1 MLPSVAPFPPAQLHH
16 LNRYHGSESSN
27 GPYDLDSSFAA
38 ALPPY
43 ELPNNSFQSVPRT
56 RLQYPHPI
64 QRPDVHDP
72 TRPVAATLNTI
83 GEHTLRR
90 KTPNG
95 TLAAGYDGTPGD
107 MTIQPPATKH
117 ILVSQ
122 LESGQ
127 LVTPQVGFLNDPW
140 QQSTL
145 DPSSA
150 QPMNFPPMHKNDSS
164 RNNVA
169 PEEIAQGFNG
179 ISWVR
184 SLNAASGMDSM
195 LNQSLP
201 IQASQPRFYWHNG
214 AYVPT
219 VLPATLQ
226 PCIGPTAPAG
236 TGPYGPYW
244 PDGAYIPYR
253 PAAFREP
260 RLNNQAPYTNPLN
273 HSGRQYFDVGQQ
285 SFNASSAPSGFTGPS
300 DWNHNQNPAGVFSH
314 EGSMKNNFP
323 PRHSDQKPFEQSSNR
338 RVLPFHTRHNNSG
351 SGFSSRPSAL
361 EPISSWS
368 GTSGTGFQSS
378 GSAPTRAANA
388 EFKEKV
394 LSWAH
399 GVYVDLLAYIHRAR
413 RNSASNASHDGQN
426 QRFLKPSI
434 YPKPPRQPG
443 LDFCQ
448 TAPPEISRHS
458 SYPSNQSPRHDCHS
472 ISQFQQIPHNNH
484 VLERLKHTGRMNSI
498 SGSSFSSGPVN
509 ENMTVANAASSLEL
523 LSHLCM
529 ESGWEW
535 IDGMLLGGCLAYGLG
550 DYNKAMRWYS
560 RIIARDTT
568 HVEAISNLA
577 ATLLALD
584 RREEALQHWLRAVKL
599 RPSYFE
605 AVEHLIGLLC
615 SSQRGKEAVNIIDFV
630 QKSLRLSKNGDCFK
644 TDEHASETES
654 DAESRVSAASDL
666 GSYEKATFD
675 FDDEF
680 GQSVFVSRGSGEGV
694 STGYGSS
701 GYSIPGSDNGRM
713 LALVHAKGNMLY
725 ALGNYAA
732 AASAFEDAILI
743 SAGRRRHGIQSLIKQ
758 IFAAFSQGPPFGY
771 PTADH
776 HDPQET
782 ILLYPDKALQTSKLV
797 FPPCGTPPGLKH
809 VPEGLARKAALSTT
823 SNSLLSLAKIYQD
836 GMSNAPAPGAPK
848 SAPGVRDILALYY
861 LSLSL
866 QPSPSTAN
874 NVGIL
879 LAGIQNN
886 ATGKGLVRSS
896 GEMQHPE
903 IPGVIPGTGVSLALA
918 YYNYG
923 LHLDSRHAHLYT
935 NLGSLLKDIGQLQ
948 AAIRMYEQ
956 AVQCDGNFDIAL
968 ANLANAVKDAG
979 RVNDA
984 ISYYKRAVKVNPDF
998 AEAVCGLANALNS
1011 VCNWMGRGG
1020 IANCFGFRDRWHV
1033 DDQGMLRDSYGIST
1047 GTGWIKRVVD
1057 IVDRQLK
1064 EGESWGRGILTT
1076 NTIEQLCAHLIPSVD
1091 GRRRSIP
1098 GALHAMLQSWA
1109 GQKWEGSRIVKLVER
1124 VIRSITWQ
1132 WYQDRYIYGRE
1143 YPASRYRRPQ
1153 LPQGLSAPNAPTVL
1167 PFHTFTCPLSA
1178 KQVRQISQRN
1188 GLRISCSTLKSPWLP
1203 ATVYP
1208 PPAPP
1213 DPYLKVGYVSSDF
1226 NNHPLAHLM
1235 QSVFGLHNPSKVKA
1249 YCYATT
1255 ASDKSIHRQQIE
1267 KEAPVFHD
1275 ASGWPVE
1282 RLVRQIVED
1291 GIHILINLNGYTR
1304 GARNEVFAARPAPI
1318 HMSFMG
1324 FAGTLGAEWCD
1335 YILADELSIPRTTLS
1350 PGNRSTRIEDR
1361 LFEENHGEDLE
1372 NWVYGEKIVFTR
1384 DTFFCCDHRQSAP
1397 DAKDP
1402 YIAWEQ
1408 EQMRRW
1414 RMRKELFPNLSDDT
1428 IILGNFNQLYKI
1440 EPTTFRTWLR
1450 ILARVPN
1457 AVLWLLRFPDLGE
1470 QNLKETA
1477 IAWAGEETASRIIF
1491 TDVAPKNAH
1500 IARAKILDLF
1510 LDTPECNAHTTA
1522 TDVLW
1527 SGTPLLTFPRYQ
1539 YKMCSRMASS
1549 ILNSALPKTE
1559 AGRQAREELIA
1570 SSDEDYE
1577 SKANQL
1583 CRSLN
1588 YEPGGEGRGRGRL
1601 LELRRMLFEER
1612 WRSSLFDTK
1621 RWVRDLEDAY
1631 ERVWNQWVNGEE
1643 GDIWL

>member
-1 MLPSVAPFPPAQLHH
+1 MLPSVAPFPPVQPHHH
-16 LNRYHGSESSN
+16 LNRYHGTESLN

-38 ALPPY
+38 GLPPY
-43 ELPNNSFQSVPRT
+43 ELSNNIPSQSVPRT

-64 QRPDVHDP
+64 QRPDFHDP
-72 TRPVAATLNTI
+72 TNPGAVTLNTV
-83 GEHTLRR
+83 GEHALRR

-95 TLAAGYDGTPGD
+95 TLAAGYDGTPVD
-107 MTIQPPATKH
+107 MTVQPPATKH

-127 LVTPQVGFLNDPW
+127 LVSPQAGFPTGPW
-140 QQSTL
+140 QQPML
-145 DPSSA
+145 DQSSA
-150 QPMNFPPMHKNDSS
+150 QPLNFPPMHNHDPS
-164 RNNVA
+164 RNNAA
-169 PEEIAQGFNG
+169 PEEIAQGING
-179 ISWVR
+179 ISWIR
-184 SLNAASGMDSM
+184 SLNGMDSV

-201 IQASQPRFYWHNG
+201 MQASQQRFYWHNG

-219 VLPATLQ
+219 VLPATSQ
-226 PCIGPTAPAG
+226 PCIGPTASAG

-253 PAAFREP
+253 PAAFRETHLDHQDP
-260 RLNNQAPYTNPLN
+260 FANPLG
-273 HSGRQYFDVGQQ
+273 HSGQQYFNAGQQ
-285 SFNASSAPSGFTGPS
+285 PFNLGSTPSNHLEFG
-300 DWNHNQNPAGVFSH
+300 DWNQSPLVAFTNG
-314 EGSMKNNFP
+314 GSVKINFP
-323 PRHSDQKPFEQSSNR
+323 PRHSEPKPFEPSGNQH
-338 RVLPFHTRHNNSG
+338 VLPFHTRHRNSA
-351 SGFSSRPSAL
+351 SGFSSRPPAH
-361 EPISSWS
+361 EPIPSWS
-368 GTSGTGFQSS
+368 GTSGSSGFQSP
-378 GSAPTRAANA
+378 GSAPGSRAANA

-399 GVYVDLLAYIHRAR
+399 GVYVDLLASIHRAR
-413 RNSASNASHDGQN
+413 RHSASNATHDGQN
-426 QRFLKPSI
+426 QRLLKPSI

-443 LDFCQ
+443 LDFSN
-448 TAPPEISRHS
+448 TNGPEASRHN
-458 SYPSNQSPRHDCHS
+458 SYPSSQNHRYERHS
-472 ISQFQQIPHNNH
+472 TSQLQQPSNH
-484 VLERLKHTGRMNSI
+484 VLDRLRHTGRLNSI
-498 SGSSFSSGPVN
+498 SASPFSASPLN
-509 ENMTVANAASSLEL
+509 ETTTVVNAASSLEL

-560 RIIARDTT
+560 RIIARDAT

-584 RREEALQHWLRAVKL
+584 RRDEALQHWLRAVKL

-630 QKSLRLSKNGDCFK
+630 QNSLRLSKNGDCFK
-644 TDEHASETES
+644 ADEHASETES
-654 DAESRVSAASDL
+654 DAESRGSSASDL
-666 GSYEKATFD
+666 GSYERAAFD
-675 FDDEF
+675 YDDEF
-680 GQSVFVSRGSGEGV
+680 GQSVFVGHGSGEGV

-701 GYSIPGSDNGRM
+701 GYSIPGCDNGRM
-713 LALVHAKGNMLY
+713 LALIHAKGNMLY
-725 ALGNYAA
+725 ALSDYAA
-732 AASAFEDAILI
+732 AAVAFEDAILI

-758 IFAAFSQGPPFGY
+758 IFAAFSEGAHNGY
-771 PTADH
+771 PASDR
-776 HDPQET
+776 HDSQET
-782 ILLYPDKALQTSKLV
+782 ILLYPDKALQTSKMV
-797 FPPCGTPPGLKH
+797 FAPCGTPPGINH

-836 GMSNAPAPGAPK
+836 GMSNAHTPGALR

-879 LAGIQNN
+879 LAGIHNN
-886 ATGKGLVRSS
+886 APGKGIARSS

-903 IPGVIPGTGVSLALA
+903 IPGVMAGTGVSLALA

-984 ISYYKRAVKVNPDF
+984 IVYYKRAVKVNPEF

-1020 IANCFGFRDRWHV
+1020 IANAFGFRDRWHV
-1033 DDQGMLRDSYGIST
+1033 NEQGMLRDSHGIDT

-1064 EGESWGRGILTT
+1064 EGETWGRGILTPS
-1076 NTIEQLCAHLIPSVD
+1076 TIEQFCAQLVPAMD
-1091 GRRRSIP
+1091 GRRRSAA
-1098 GALHAMLQSWA
+1098 GTLLAMLQSWA
-1109 GQKWEGSRIVKLVER
+1109 GQNWEGSRIVKLVER
-1124 VIRSITWQ
+1124 VIRSTTWR
-1132 WYQDRYIYGRE
+1132 WYQDRYVYGRE
-1143 YPASRYRRPQ
+1143 YPPSRYRRPH
-1153 LPQGLSAPNAPTVL
+1153 LPPGLSAPNAPTVL

-1178 KQVRQISQRN
+1178 KQIRQISQRN
-1188 GLRISCSTLKSPWLP
+1188 GLRISCSTLRSSWLP
-1203 ATVYP
+1203 PIVYP
-1208 PPAPP
+1208 PPPP
-1213 DPYLKVGYVSSDF
+1213 PNPYLKVGYVSSDF

-1235 QSVFGLHNPSKVKA
+1235 QSVFGLHNPSKVQA

-1335 YILADELSIPRTTLS
+1335 YLLADRLSIPPDTLS
-1350 PGNRSTRIEDR
+1350 LGNRSTRIEDR
-1361 LFEENHGEDLE
+1361 PFEEDHGEDAE
-1372 NWVYGEKIVFTR
+1372 DWMYGEKIVFTQ

-1397 DAKDP
+1397 DARDP
-1402 YIAWEQ
+1402 YIAWEH
-1408 EQMRRW
+1408 EQARRW

-1450 ILARVPN
+1450 ILARIPN

-1470 QNLKETA
+1470 QNLRETA
-1477 IAWAGEETASRIIF
+1477 IAWAGEETASRLIF

-1527 SGTPLLTFPRYQ
+1527 SGTPLLTLPRYR

-1549 ILNSALPKTE
+1549 ILSSALPNTE
-1559 AGRQAREELIA
+1559 SGRQAQEELIA
-1570 SSDEDYE
+1570 VSDDDYE
-1577 SKANQL
+1577 SKASHL
-1583 CRSLN
+1583 CRSLH

-1601 LELRRMLFEER
+1601 LDLRRMLFEER
-1612 WRSSLFDTK
+1612 WRSSLFDTN
-1621 RWVRDLEDAY
+1621 RWVHDLEDSY
-1631 ERVWNQWVNGEE
+1631 ERVWKQWVNGEE

>member
-1 MLPSVAPFPPAQLHH
+1 MLPSVAPFPPVQPHHH
-16 LNRYHGSESSN
+16 LNRYHGT
-27 GPYDLDSSFAA
+27 GPLNAPYGLDSSFAA
-38 ALPPY
+38 TLPPY
-43 ELPNNSFQSVPRT
+43 DLPNNSFQPAHRT
-56 RLQYPHPI
+56 RLQYPQPV
-64 QRPDVHDP
+64 QRPDGNDP
-72 TRPVAATLNTI
+72 GPSNGI
-83 GEHTLRR
+83 GEHALRR

-122 LESGQ
+122 LEPGQ
-127 LVTPQVGFLNDPW
+127 LIPPQAGFLTDPW
-140 QQSTL
+140 QQST
-145 DPSSA
+145 
-150 QPMNFPPMHKNDSS
+150 MIFPPMHKPDSS
-164 RNNVA
+164 RVNA
-169 PEEIAQGFNG
+169 TLDEMTQGFNG
-179 ISWVR
+179 ISWIR
-184 SLNAASGMDSM
+184 SLNNAPGMDSV

-201 IQASQPRFYWHNG
+201 MQASQQRFYLHNG

-226 PCIGPTAPAG
+226 PCVGPTASAG

-260 RLNNQAPYTNPLN
+260 RLNTQAPF
-273 HSGRQYFDVGQQ
+273 QYFDAGHQQ
-285 SFNASSAPSGFTGPS
+285 FNAGPTPTYPELTPTHPELGEWTQS
-300 DWNHNQNPAGVFSH
+300 T
-314 EGSMKNNFP
+314 EGSVKPNFP
-323 PRHSDQKPFEQSSNR
+323 PRHSDQKPFDSSNNQ
-338 RVLPFHTRHNNSG
+338 RVLPFHTRNSSNSG
-351 SGFSSRPSAL
+351 SGASFASRPLA
-361 EPISSWS
+361 PGHHSSWS
-368 GTSGTGFQSS
+368 GTSGSNGFQTTV
-378 GSAPTRAANA
+378 SATTNSRVNNA

-399 GVYVDLLAYIHRAR
+399 GVYVDLLASIHRAR
-413 RNSASNASHDGQN
+413 RNSASNATQDGQN
-426 QRFLKPSI
+426 HLVKPSI

-443 LDFCQ
+443 LDFSN
-448 TAPPEISRHS
+448 TSPPEVTRHN
-458 SYPSNQSPRHDCHS
+458 SYPSGHNGRYERHSMSQS
-472 ISQFQQIPHNNH
+472 QQVSPGNH
-484 VLERLKHTGRMNSI
+484 FVERLRYSGRLNSI
-498 SGSSFSSGPVN
+498 SNSFSNSPVN
-509 ENMTVANAASSLEL
+509 ENTTLVNAASSLEL

-560 RIIARDTT
+560 RIIARDSS

-577 ATLLALD
+577 ATLLALE

-630 QKSLRLSKNGDCFK
+630 QNSLRLSKNGDCFK
-644 TDEHASETES
+644 GDEHASETES
-654 DAESRVSAASDL
+654 DAESRISGASDL
-666 GSYEKATFD
+666 SSYDKAAFD
-675 FDDEF
+675 YDDDY
-680 GQSVFVSRGSGEGV
+680 GQSSFARRQSGE
-694 STGYGSS
+694 SAAAAGYGSS
-701 GYSIPGSDNGRM
+701 GYAVPGSDNGRM

-725 ALGNYAA
+725 ALGDYVAA
-732 AASAFEDAILI
+732 ATAFEDAILI

-758 IFAAFSQGPPFGY
+758 VFAAFSQGSHSDRF
-771 PTADH
+771 
-776 HDPQET
+776 DPQET

-797 FPPCGTPPGLKH
+797 FAPCGTPPGIKY

-836 GMSNAPAPGAPK
+836 GMSSSPNGGPRSA
-848 SAPGVRDILALYY
+848 APGVRDILALYY

-879 LAGIQNN
+879 LAGIHNN
-886 ATGKGLVRSS
+886 ATPGKGLARSS

-903 IPGVIPGTGVSLALA
+903 IPGVLPGTGVSLALA

-956 AVQCDGNFDIAL
+956 AVSCDGNFDIAL

-984 ISYYKRAVKVNPDF
+984 ISYYKRAVKVNPEF

-1020 IANCFGFRDRWHV
+1020 VANAFGFRDRWHV
-1033 DDQGMLRDSYGIST
+1033 DDQGMLRDSYGVGAGS
-1047 GTGWIKRVVD
+1047 GWIKRVVD

-1064 EGESWGRGILTT
+1064 EGETWGRGVLTP
-1076 NTIEQLCAHLIPSVD
+1076 NTIEQLCAQLLPAMD
-1091 GRRRSIP
+1091 GGRRRQSAA
-1098 GALHAMLQSWA
+1098 GTLLAMLQSWA

-1132 WYQDRYIYGRE
+1132 WYQDRYIYGRD
-1143 YPASRYRRPQ
+1143 YPPTKYRRPQ
-1153 LPQGLSAPNAPTVL
+1153 LPPGLSAPNAPTVL

-1178 KQVRQISQRN
+1178 KQIRQISQRN
-1188 GLRISCSTLKSPWLP
+1188 GLRISCSTLRSPWLP
-1203 ATVYP
+1203 QTVYP

-1213 DPYLKVGYVSSDF
+1213 KPYLKVGYVSSDF

-1235 QSVFGLHNPSKVKA
+1235 QSVFGLHNPAKVKA

-1255 ASDKSIHRQQIE
+1255 ASDKSIHRAQIE

-1335 YILADELSIPRTTLS
+1335 YILADKLSIPMDTLS
-1350 PGNRSTRIEDR
+1350 PGNRNTRIEDR
-1361 LFEENHGEDLE
+1361 LFEEDHGEDVE
-1372 NWVYGEKIVFTR
+1372 DWVYGEKIVFTR

-1397 DAKDP
+1397 DARDP

-1408 EQMRRW
+1408 EQARRW
-1414 RMRKELFPNLSDDT
+1414 RMRKELFPSLSDDT

-1450 ILARVPN
+1450 ILAKIPN
-1457 AVLWLLRFPDLGE
+1457 AVLWLLRFPELGE
-1470 QNLKETA
+1470 QNLRETA
-1477 IAWAGEETASRIIF
+1477 VAWAGEETASRIIF

-1527 SGTPLLTFPRYQ
+1527 SGTPLLTLPRYR

-1549 ILNSALPKTE
+1549 ILSSALPNNE
-1559 AGRQAREELIA
+1559 NGRQAREELIA
-1570 SSDEDYE
+1570 TSDEDYE
-1577 SKANQL
+1577 NKAAHL
-1583 CRSLN
+1583 CRGLH
-1588 YEPGGEGRGRGRL
+1588 YEIGGQGRGIGRL
-1601 LELRRMLFEER
+1601 FELRRMLFEER
-1612 WRSSLFDTK
+1612 WRSSLFDTN

-1631 ERVWNQWVNGEE
+1631 ERVWNHWVNGEE